1 MKYYI
6 LNKYLAAL
14 SGLFLILFLTGHL
27 AGNLQLLI
35 PQDNG
40 AQNQFNTYAEF
51 MQTNPAVKILS
62 YTTYLFIV
70 LHIFVT
76 LKLTMDARK
85 NRLIPYKKITS
96 PTNTISSKYM
106 GILGTA
112 ILAFLIIHL
121 SDFWYKAHF
130 QGETDLYSLVIL
142 KFQNINYV
150 IIYLIAML
158 AIFLH
163 LLHGFYS
170 SFQSLGLINSKTRKY
185 IKTIGMLY
193 ALVIPILFALIP
205 LWIYSGLN

>member
-35 PQDNG
+35 PIESG
-40 AQNQFNTYAEF
+40 AQVQFNDYAYF
-51 MQTNPAVKILS
+51 TQNNPAVKILS
-62 YTTYLFIV
+62 YTTYTFII
-70 LHIFVT
+70 LHILVT
-76 LKLTMDARK
+76 LKLTIDSRK
-85 NRLIPYKKITS
+85 NRLVQYKKRNS
-96 PTNTISSKYM
+96 PSHAISSQYM
-106 GILGTA
+106 GVLGTI

-130 QGETDLYSLVIL
+130 QGETDLYSLVIN
-142 KFQNINYV
+142 KFKNVNYV
-150 IIYLIAML
+150 IIYLTAML

-170 SFQSLGLINSKTRKY
+170 SFQSLGLVTSNTRKV
-185 IKTIGMLY
+185 IKIIGMLY
-193 ALVIPILFALIP
+193 ALVIPILFAIIP
-205 LWIYSGLN
+205 LWIYLGCN